1 MKTTMVKLF
10 TTLTVMTT
18 SIFAGGDIEPVEPV
32 MDPVV
37 TSSGDALTMIG
48 MILMVSLTTA
58 VGLYFVK
65 KQNTH
70 AL

>member
-1 MKTTMVKLF
+1 MKTTMMKLF

-37 TSSGDALTMIG
+37 TSSGDAMTMTA
-48 MILMVSLTTA
+48 MIAFMVVTTV

-65 KQNTH
+65 KQNA

>member
-1 MKTTMVKLF
+1 MKTKMMKLF

-37 TSSGDALTMIG
+37 TSSGDAMTMAA
-48 MILMVSLTTA
+48 MITFMVLTTV

-65 KQNTH
+65 KQN
-70 AL
+70 A